1 MRRKVH
7 EQTVLVPTFV
17 AHAHGRELSQMSKV
31 LDEIK
36 DAVTLVHKDVAAGVR
51 RMDRGREAMTAEQ
64 ILRAMV
70 IKQMHEFSYEELAFH
85 LADSSSFRSFCRLTF
100 SKPTPSKSTLQ
111 RNIKRVTA
119 STWEKIHQL
128 ITLYACANKIERGSK
143 TRTDCTVVE
152 SNIHEPTDSTLLWDC
167 VRVLVRLMSRARE
180 LFDVTFHDH
189 SRRARRRAIGIRNAK
204 TMAKRTPIYRDLLRV
219 TERTM
224 SAAHSVEHQL
234 RHVRA
239 SDVNQLLIARAT
251 REEIAR
257 YLSLSERVV
266 EQATR
271 RVLRGEKVPSCEKI
285 VSIFEPHTDIIV
297 KDRRETLY
305 GHKVCLTSGVS
316 GLVLDVVVER
326 GNPSD
331 STLSVEMIRR
341 VKDLLRHAPRQVSF
355 DGGFSS
361 KNNVTDIKAL
371 GVQDVAFSK
380 HPGMDIT
387 DMVKSSWVFKKL
399 RNFRAGIEGV
409 ISFLKRCFALTR
421 CTWSGFPSFE
431 AYVHASVVA
440 ANLLFVARHL
450 LAK

>member
-1 MRRKVH
+1 VRRKIH

-17 AHAHGRELSQMSKV
+17 THAHGRELSKMSKV

-36 DAVTLVHKDVAAGVR
+36 DAVTLVHKDASAGVR

-70 IKQMHEFSYEELAFH
+70 VKQMHEFSYEELAFH
-85 LADSSSFRSFCRLTF
+85 LADSSSFRSFCRLPF

-128 ITLYACANKIERGSK
+128 ITLYACVNKIERGSK
-143 TRTDCTVVE
+143 VRTDCTVVE
-152 SNIHEPTDSTLLWDC
+152 SNIHEPTDSSLLWDC
-167 VRVLVRLMSRARE
+167 VRVLVRLMSQARE
-180 LFDVTFHDH
+180 LFDIKFHDH
-189 SRRARRRAIGIRNAK
+189 SRRARRRAIGILNAK
-204 TMAKRTPIYRDLLRV
+204 TMARRTPLYRDLLRV

-224 SAAHSVEHQL
+224 SAAHSVGHQL

-239 SDVNQLLIARAT
+239 NDVKQLLIAHFIRD
-251 REEIAR
+251 EIAR

-266 EQATR
+266 DQATR
-271 RVLRGEKVPSCEKI
+271 RVLRGEKVPSSEKI

-305 GHKVCLTSGVS
+305 GHKVCLTSGAS

-326 GNPSD
+326 GNPAD
-331 STLSVEMIRR
+331 STLATRMIQR
-341 VKDLLRHAPRQVSF
+341 VKELLGHAPRQVSF

-361 KNNVTDIKAL
+361 RNNVTEIKAL

-380 HPGMDIT
+380 HPGMTVT

-409 ISFLKRCFALTR
+409 ISFLKRCFGLTR
-421 CTWSGFPSFE
+421 CAWSGFPSFE
-431 AYVHASVVA
+431 AYVHASIVA

-450 LAK
+450 LAG